1 MKYKF
6 LDHTADVMFE
16 AYGKTLDELFE
27 NCAMATEE
35 TMINLKKVKPKVRKI
50 INLKDKE
57 IENLLFNFLSEL
69 IYYKDAQLL
78 VFSKFKVSIKKGKTF
93 TLIAVIQGEKLNNY
107 HEEKVDIKA
116 VTYHK
121 FQIKKLKNNFVA
133 RIILDI

>member
-16 AYGKTLDELFE
+16 AYGSSLNELFE
-27 NCAMATEE
+27 NCAMAVED
-35 TMINLKKVKPKVRKI
+35 TMINMKKVNPKVRKI
-50 INLKDKE
+50 MNFKDKN

-78 VFSKFKVSIKKGKTF
+78 VFSKFKVSIKEGKMF
-93 TLIAVIQGEKLNNY
+93 VLGAVIYGDKLSPS
-107 HEEKVDIKA
+107 HEEKVDVKA
-116 VTYHK
+116 VTWHK
-121 FQIKKLKNNFVA
+121 FEVKKLKDNYMA

>member
-6 LDHTADVMFE
+6 LEHTADVMFE
-16 AYGKTLDELFE
+16 AYGSSLNELFE
-27 NCAMATEE
+27 NCALATEE
-35 TMINLKKVKPKVRKI
+35 TMINLQKVKPKVRKI

-78 VFSKFKVSIKKGKTF
+78 VFSKFKISIKKGKIF
-93 TLIAVIQGEKLNNY
+93 VLEAIIDGEKLNAY
-107 HEEKVDIKA
+107 HEEKVDVKA

-121 FQIKKLKNNFVA
+121 FEVKKIKDTYVA
-133 RIILDI
+133 KIILDI